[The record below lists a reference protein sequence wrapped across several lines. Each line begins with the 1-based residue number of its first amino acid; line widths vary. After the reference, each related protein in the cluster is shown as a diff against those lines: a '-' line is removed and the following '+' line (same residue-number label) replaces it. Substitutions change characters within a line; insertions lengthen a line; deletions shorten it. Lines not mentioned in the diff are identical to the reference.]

1 MKLLK
6 PFVLLLLCFGYFV
19 AAQEEP
25 LASPG
30 VLSRGEVLVAT
41 TDYPQDHLRNI
52 TQLWSL
58 DLFDGAPPE
67 LYLNLEREG
76 YRVHDIEIAQGGEYL
91 FTLEIAGRE
100 DTGFVPLG
108 ESQLIRMNLQTG
120 EREVMFTGVN
130 LVNFSLSPN
139 AEQALIRF
147 YPEDMTFVD
156 RYDLLLREQWC
167 VVTLHSNQSVCRNLI
182 FARET
187 YPRAFEWVSN
197 YVLAY
202 ILNHPDSI
210 YLFDSTT
217 FTKEVIALP
226 DGNYANEIRNI
237 PDTDDQLLVYDAPF
251 TADEVG
257 KLLLLD
263 LNRKSFREIAEIPI
277 STGIVEVSP
286 NGDHAVMAGGY
297 PPQAILIDLQ
307 SGSVIQSFPT
317 IYDMQWTSFQWLP
330 IDHTLFLIGNLGF
343 RGRNVLTVVF
353 EPFTN
358 STTNIIDDV
367 GGTLIVVG

>member
-1 MKLLK
+1 MRLLTL
-6 PFVLLLLCFGYFV
+6 FIVLLYFGCFV
-19 AAQEEP
+19 SAQEEP

-41 TDYPQDHLRNI
+41 TDYPQHHLRNI

-76 YRVHDIEIAQGGEYL
+76 YRVHEIEIAQGGEYL

-100 DTGFVPLG
+100 DTGFIPLG
-108 ESQLIRMNLQTG
+108 ESQLVRMNLQTG
-120 EREVMFTGVN
+120 EREVMFTSVN

-147 YPEDMTFVD
+147 YPEDMTFMN
-156 RYDLLLREQWC
+156 RYDIIPLQQWC
-167 VVTLHSNQSVCRNLI
+167 LVDFSFDQNDCHILTFGEDSYL
-182 FARET
+182 E
-187 YPRAFEWVSN
+187 AFEWVAN
-197 YVLAY
+197 DTLAY
-202 ILNHPDSI
+202 ILNQQDTVQV
-210 YLFDSTT
+210 LDTTT
-217 FTKEVIALP
+217 FTMETIPLP
-226 DGNYANEIRNI
+226 NGFYATEIRSI
-237 PDTDDQLLVYDAPF
+237 PSQDHQLLVYDAPF

-263 LNRKSFREIAEIPI
+263 LNRKTFREIAEIPI

-297 PPQAILIDLQ
+297 PSQAILIDLRN
-307 SGSVIQSFPT
+307 GSVIQSYPT
-317 IYDMQWTSFQWLP
+317 IYDMQWASFQWLST
-330 IDHTLFLIGNLGF
+330 DNTLFLIGSLGY
-343 RGRNVLTVVF
+343 RGGNVLTVVL

-358 STTNIIDDV
+358 SVVNIIDDID
-367 GGTLIVVG
+367 GILLVVQ